1 MDWQDLP
8 DRKNL
13 FTKRNA
19 VMRDL
24 HTKKI
29 IQHYASNTK
38 IAVVQKC
45 NYKGMTYYRT
55 NSAKEN
61 GLDWAFEAPAFG
73 LPNEVAPPA
82 PVPSYSLNSHK
93 PVHRTLQPADK
104 VKQKPEEKQKPTP
117 PNGGEEVEAKDT
129 PKLGFFGKLFR
140 RRKV

>member
-8 DRKNL
+8 ERKNL

-29 IQHYASNTK
+29 IQYYASNTK

-61 GLDWAFEAPAFG
+61 GLDWAFEATVFG

-82 PVPSYSLNSHK
+82 PAPSYSLNSHK
-93 PVHRTLQPADK
+93 PVHRTLHPAEK

-117 PNGGEEVEAKDT
+117 PKGGEEVEAKDT

>member
-82 PVPSYSLNSHK
+82 PAPSYSLKSQ
-93 PVHRTLQPADK
+93 PVHRTPKPAAK
-104 VKQKPEEKQKPTP
+104 VTQKPEEKQKPTP
-117 PNGGEEVEAKDT
+117 PKGGEEVEAKDT